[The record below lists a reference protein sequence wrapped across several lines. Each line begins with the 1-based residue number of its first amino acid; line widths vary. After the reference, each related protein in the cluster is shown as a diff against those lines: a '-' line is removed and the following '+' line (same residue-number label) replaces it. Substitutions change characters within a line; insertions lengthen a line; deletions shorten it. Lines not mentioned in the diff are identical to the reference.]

1 MTVMTAGKTRA
12 KRSRVSRKDARLA
25 AFLIGVPVFGLVL
38 FYTYTL
44 LFDFAGNQ

>member
-1 MTVMTAGKTRA
+1 MTVMTTGETRA
-12 KRSRVSRKDARLA
+12 KGFRVSRKDVRLA
-25 AFLIGVPVFGLVL
+25 ASLIGVPVIGLAL